1 MADVG
6 KTIMAAVR
14 NGVMLSLLFSLTNGF
29 STWILKDDA
38 GVPMTLED
46 WANARV
52 A

>member
-6 KTIMAAVR
+6 KTIMAGIR
-14 NGVMLSLLFSLTNGF
+14 NGVMLSLLFSLTNGL
-29 STWILKDDA
+29 STWVLTDDA
-38 GVPMTLED
+38 GVPITLED